1 MLPHLFLFGHITIQE
16 QQDLNLLGLKVA
28 MVKTV
33 VKAKRIAHIL
43 NRKAEKYMVPV
54 DFDDWIEGLSEDDEF
69 QIMSSSKKDNSK
81 FK

>member
-1 MLPHLFLFGHITIQE
+1 
-16 QQDLNLLGLKVA
+16 
-28 MVKTV
+28 
-33 VKAKRIAHIL
+33 
-43 NRKAEKYMVPV
+43 MVPV